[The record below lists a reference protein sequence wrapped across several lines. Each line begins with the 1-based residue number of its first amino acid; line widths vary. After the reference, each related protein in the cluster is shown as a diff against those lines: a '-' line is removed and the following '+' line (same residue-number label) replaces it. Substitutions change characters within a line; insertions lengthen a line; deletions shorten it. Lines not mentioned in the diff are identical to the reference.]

1 MQRPIE
7 LNEADLFECE
17 RTGGIHSVS
26 SIQSVPSKA
35 SGLQSIEDRFPEV
48 QENAGVKR
56 YWLCRELIVIGTF
69 AAVSKITTFLI
80 ALAGGGMNPASLVLK
95 NVVATTL
102 LLLLVHKVRKFGV
115 LSLFAL
121 VGGLVSILFMGGS
134 AMSLGGMLVAAPLCD
149 GLMFLLG
156 RNRRPWALLVGIGCY
171 DLLTRCFSLGFSY
184 LYFRETPELLV
195 MGFIT
200 VSLGYIGCILGLIG
214 GALLVKE
221 FKHACIIRE

>member
-7 LNEADLFECE
+7 LNDTDLIECK
-17 RTGGIHSVS
+17 RTGRLPSGVRFEAIPSRSGIAS
-26 SIQSVPSKA
+26 SIEESVTEKEEGPK
-35 SGLQSIEDRFPEV
+35 I
-48 QENAGVKR
+48 KR

-69 AAVSKITTFLI
+69 AAVTKITTFLI

-121 VGGLVSILFMGGS
+121 VSGLVSILFMGGS
-134 AMSLGGMLVAAPLCD
+134 AMSLGGMIVSAPLCD
-149 GLMFLLG
+149 GLMYLLG
-156 RNRRPWALLVGIGCY
+156 RNKKPWVLFVGIGCY
-171 DLLTRCFSLGFSY
+171 DLLTRFFSLGFSY

-195 MGFIT
+195 MGVIT

-214 GALLVKE
+214 GTLLVKE